1 MPTYEYE
8 CQECG
13 ARFDMFQS
21 IKASARR
28 KAECESCGCVR
39 PVRRLIGTGGAVLF
53 KGAGFYQ
60 TDYRSEGYKKA
71 AKADAPDA
79 TKSSEGK
86 AKKDASGDSK
96 AQSADK
102 SQSSNESQPSN
113 KSQSS
118 SKDTATAK

>member
-13 ARFDMFQS
+13 TRFDVFQS

-28 KAECESCGCVR
+28 KAECESCGCMR

-53 KGAGFYQ
+53 KGAGFYE

-71 AKADAPDA
+71 AKADAPE
-79 TKSSEGK
+79 TTTSSEGK
-86 AKKDASGDSK
+86 AKKDASGDTK

-102 SQSSNESQPSN
+102 SQSSN